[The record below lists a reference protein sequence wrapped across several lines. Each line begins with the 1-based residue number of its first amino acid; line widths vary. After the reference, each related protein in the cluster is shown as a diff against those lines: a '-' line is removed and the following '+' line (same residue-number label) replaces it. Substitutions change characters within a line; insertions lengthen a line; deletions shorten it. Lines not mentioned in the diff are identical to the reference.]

1 MLFLFFAERLD
12 IPARVLAFRS
22 EARFVR
28 FVKRLVDFREPF
40 FRFLRPGACG
50 FKPRIAAKSAF
61 CDFVSFRAAARRRAF
76 K

>member
-28 FVKRLVDFREPF
+28 FVKRLVDL
-40 FRFLRPGACG
+40 FLRRGVCTGA
-50 FKPRIAAKSAF
+50 AF
-61 CDFVSFRAAARRRAF
+61 LRRRPLRVF
-76 K
+76 FPLY

>member
-40 FRFLRPGACG
+40 FRFLRRGACG
-50 FKPRIAAKSAF
+50 FRPRIAAKSSF
-61 CDFVSFRAAARRRAF
+61 CDCVSLRFAAVRRAD